1 MLFSSEVNLLQ
12 ERVMQ
17 TAAQN
22 FSYPGYFS
30 GGGDVAALM
39 RDANWANTL
48 LGAPACWPQ
57 GLCAAVSLCLNS
69 AYPLLICWGPDL
81 ALLYN
86 DSGREAMGGADEAWL
101 GQPLA
106 EVLPELWKNL
116 APAVERVLNS
126 GEPAT
131 ASCHIGTNRGSRK
144 LDLRISPIPAA
155 KGFGGVFCSIVVA
168 EACDDQRRRERPWEA
183 GWRPDMGSRAAGLAP
198 NRLEPVVSG
207 DAQAEQTSRRV
218 AEEQENLFLFLA
230 EQCDKF
236 IAIWNLDRSLSFL
249 NPAGLRILG
258 LKSLDEAK
266 NIPLEEFFFPEDR
279 PLVRSEF
286 GPRAGG
292 EVRSETEIRFR
303 NIETGEPVWMQHSV
317 FTLTGRDGAPA
328 AYASIDREIGD
339 QKRAQHRLIEAE
351 RRLQAVM
358 RAAPIGIGY
367 SNDPECE
374 VVFGNPTL
382 HSQLEIGNSDEAI
395 SSPAEEAG
403 RKSIRYF
410 KDGRELAFSE
420 LPMPRAVAQNG
431 EIASEEIE
439 VLLPSGRRW
448 CAEISAS
455 PIRGEEGLPVGAVAV
470 VADRTQ
476 RKHDAEALRENEEL
490 FRALAELN
498 PDAIMVLLE
507 GRYVY
512 ANQAAAR
519 LFGAASGDEILGL
532 TPFDIIDPV
541 YHDLVVER
549 MRSVLEESRV
559 EPLMDHRWRKLNG
572 TPVDVETATGPIRW
586 RGRPAVQVVARD
598 VTERN
603 RVLQALRDAD
613 RQKDEFLAT
622 LAHELRNPLAPISN
636 AMHVMRK
643 ADDMHALTVE
653 RKRALLAMMER
664 QTFHLVRLVDDLLEI
679 SRISR
684 GKILLRKEAVD
695 LASVLRDAIDTS
707 RPLIDSAGL
716 VLQVRL
722 PPEAMLL
729 DADPTRLTQVF
740 ANLLNNAAKYTEAG
754 GLIELI
760 AERRGEEAVVS
771 VRDNGAGVPPEMLS
785 RLFEIFTQVD
795 STLGRAQG
803 GLGIGLALA
812 RKLVQLHGGE
822 IEAYSDG
829 PGRGSEFI
837 VRFPLC
843 NVFERESMS
852 NKVMPKDSR
861 SPRRVLVIDDDHD
874 VADSL
879 VLLLETFGATACAAY
894 SGAEG
899 LELIPKFKPELVF
912 LDLGM
917 PRMNGYETAARI
929 RESAEGRALNLVA
942 LSGWGQEEDVARSRQ
957 AGFDDHFTK
966 PADIEALE
974 ELLQRLDAA

>member
-1 MLFSSEVNLLQ
+1 ME
-12 ERVMQ
+12 
-17 TAAQN
+17 TAAQS
-22 FSYPGYFS
+22 FSYPGYFF
-30 GGGDVAALM
+30 GGGDVAASM
-39 RDANWANTL
+39 RGADWANTP
-48 LGAPACWPQ
+48 LGAPAFWPQ

-69 AYPLLICWGPDL
+69 TYPLLICWGPDL
-81 ALLYN
+81 ALLFN
-86 DSGREAMGGADEAWL
+86 DAGKEAMGGADEAWL
-101 GQPLA
+101 GRPLA
-106 EVLPELWKNL
+106 EVLPDLWKNL
-116 APAVERVLNS
+116 APVIEKVLNS

-131 ASCHIGTNRGSRK
+131 ASCHMGANPGSPRR
-144 LDLRISPIPAA
+144 DLRIGPIPVAN
-155 KGFGGVFCSIVVA
+155 GFGGVFCSILLA
-168 EACDDQRRRERPWEA
+168 EAYGAQKRRERPRET
-183 GWRPDMGSRAAGLAP
+183 GSHPNTGFRAVGLAP
-198 NRLEPVVSG
+198 GRGDGGGSRVCFSDEAQPGCSG
-207 DAQAEQTSRRV
+207 DAPDNPTSSRLP
-218 AEEQENLFLFLA
+218 EEQACLFLFLA
-230 EQCDKF
+230 EQCDEF

-249 NPAGLRILG
+249 NPAGMRMLG

-279 PLVRSEF
+279 SSVRHEDDLSA
-286 GPRAGG
+286 AGEG
-292 EVRSETEIRFR
+292 RRETEIRFR
-303 NIETGEPVWMQHSV
+303 NFETGEPVWMQRSV
-317 FTLTGRDGAPA
+317 FTLTGRDGAPVG
-328 AYASIDREIGD
+328 YASINREIGD
-339 QKRAQHRLIEAE
+339 DKRAQQRLMEAE

-358 RAAPIGIGY
+358 CAAPIGIGY
-367 SNDPECE
+367 SNDPGCE

-382 HSQLEIGNSDEAI
+382 YSLLEICDSEDAI
-395 SSPAEEAG
+395 SSPAPDPS
-403 RKSIRYF
+403 RRSIRYF

-420 LPMPRAVAQNG
+420 LPMQRAVAQNG
-431 EIASEEIE
+431 EIAPEEIE

-455 PIRGEEGLPVGAVAV
+455 PIRGEDGLPVGAVAV

-519 LFGAASGDEILGL
+519 LLGAASGDEILGL
-532 TPFDIIDPV
+532 TPFDIVDPV

-559 EPLMDHRWRKLNG
+559 QPLINHRWRKLNG
-572 TPVDVETATGPIRW
+572 TPLDVETATGPTRW

-636 AMHVMRK
+636 AMHFMRK
-643 ADDMHALTVE
+643 ADDADAATNE

-664 QTFHLVRLVDDLLEI
+664 QIFHLVRLVDDLLEI

-716 VLQVRL
+716 VLQIRL

-740 ANLLNNAAKYTEAG
+740 ANLLNNAAKYTESG
-754 GLIELI
+754 GRIELT

-771 VRDNGAGVPPEMLS
+771 VRDNGAGVPPEMLP

-795 STLGRAQG
+795 RTLGRARG
-803 GLGIGLALA
+803 GWA
-812 RKLVQLHGGE
+812 
-822 IEAYSDG
+822 
-829 PGRGSEFI
+829 
-837 VRFPLC
+837 
-843 NVFERESMS
+843 
-852 NKVMPKDSR
+852 
-861 SPRRVLVIDDDHD
+861 
-874 VADSL
+874 
-879 VLLLETFGATACAAY
+879 
-894 SGAEG
+894 
-899 LELIPKFKPELVF
+899 
-912 LDLGM
+912 
-917 PRMNGYETAARI
+917 
-929 RESAEGRALNLVA
+929 
-942 LSGWGQEEDVARSRQ
+942 SGWLWRASWYNYMAARSRLT
-957 AGFDDHFTK
+957 ATG
-966 PADIEALE
+966 LGG
-974 ELLQRLDAA
+974 AANSSFGSPYSMFSRENR